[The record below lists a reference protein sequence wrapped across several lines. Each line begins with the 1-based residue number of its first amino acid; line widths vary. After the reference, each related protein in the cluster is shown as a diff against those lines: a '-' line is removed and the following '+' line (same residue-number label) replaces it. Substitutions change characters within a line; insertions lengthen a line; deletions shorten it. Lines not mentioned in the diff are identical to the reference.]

1 MAIDPSSTAFDPRQ
15 FDAIYPPGVERHY
28 WNICRNAI
36 LTRAVRAAG
45 NGNVLEVGC
54 GKGLVVAHLRAQGI
68 EARGVD
74 LAEVT
79 PLPEV
84 AAHVRTG
91 VDLFD
96 IGTAHFHDVGIVLL
110 LDVIEHIEHP
120 TDFVERIR
128 AHVPSAHTFIFTVP
142 ARQELFSNYDEF
154 NRHFLRY
161 DRTTLRR
168 HVDTTGKRNWKASY
182 FFHALYPAAWLVLK
196 WKGARETRYVVPK
209 TVLQRLGHRLLGW
222 IFLVEYSVLPGGV
235 PGTSIIATVS
245 DPHR

>member
-1 MAIDPSSTAFDPRQ
+1 MATDPSSTAFDPAQ
-15 FDAIYPPGVERHY
+15 FDAIYPTGVERHY

-45 NGNVLEVGC
+45 PGKVLEVGC
-54 GKGLVVAHLRAQGI
+54 GKGLVVAHLRAEGI

-74 LAEVT
+74 LAEV
-79 PLPEV
+79 PALPEV

-96 IGTAHFHDVGIVLL
+96 IPAHEFTEVGIVLL

-128 AHVPSAHTFIFTVP
+128 KHVPSAHTFIFTVP

-161 DRTTLRR
+161 DRRTLRS
-168 HVDTTGKRNWKASY
+168 HVDPSGSRIWKASY
-182 FFHALYPAAWLVLK
+182 FFHSLYPAAWLQLK
-196 WKGARETRYVVPK
+196 LKGARDTRYVVPV
-209 TVLQRLGHRLLGW
+209 TPMQRFVHRLLGLM
-222 IFLVEYSVLPGGV
+222 FLVEYALLPAGI
-235 PGTSIIATVS
+235 PGTSIIASVS
-245 DPHR
+245 EPQR

>member
-1 MAIDPSSTAFDPRQ
+1 MASDPSSTAFDPKQ

-45 NGNVLEVGC
+45 QGNVLEVGC
-54 GKGLVVAHLRAQGI
+54 GKGLVVAHLRAEGI

-74 LAEVT
+74 LANV
-79 PLPEV
+79 PALPEV
-84 AAHVRTG
+84 SAHVRTG

-96 IGTAHFHDVGIVLL
+96 IPAEQFTDVGIVLL
-110 LDVIEHIEHP
+110 LDVIEHIEQP
-120 TDFVERIR
+120 AAFVEHIR
-128 AHVPSAHTFIFTVP
+128 THVPSAHTFIFTVP

-161 DRTTLRR
+161 DRSTLRK
-168 HVDTTGKRNWKASY
+168 HVDATGKRTWKASY
-182 FFHALYPAAWLVLK
+182 FFHALYPAAWLQLK
-196 WKGARETRYVVPK
+196 LKGARETRYVVPV
-209 TVLQRLGHRLLGW
+209 TGLQRAVHRLLGW
-222 IFLVEYSVLPGGV
+222 IFLVDYFLLPAGI

-245 DPHR
+245 DPQR